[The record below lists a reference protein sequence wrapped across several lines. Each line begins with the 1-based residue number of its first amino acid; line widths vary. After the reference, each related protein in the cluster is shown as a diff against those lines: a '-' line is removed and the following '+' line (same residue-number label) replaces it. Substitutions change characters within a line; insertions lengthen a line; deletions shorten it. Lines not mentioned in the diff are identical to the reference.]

1 MEQDT
6 DFICSDVQQISELL
20 PAPSVEPCV
29 GSPVVNPRAYR
40 MEENTVQETVAVG
53 PTCIPAHSWFMVLG
67 RLSKQRPDKLV

>member
-6 DFICSDVQQISELL
+6 DFICSAIQQIPELL

-40 MEENTVQETVAVG
+40 MEENTVQETVGRGTDMDPSAFLVHGAGKAVCAE
-53 PTCIPAHSWFMVLG
+53 T
-67 RLSKQRPDKLV
+67 